1 MLVRNYRRT
10 LLFMGSAVLTS
21 SKEANMNTT
30 KIAAL
35 KQVAEQAQ
43 AAYTTEQAR
52 LVEAGLKSAQRYELL
67 KPLKAAADAAHAEL
81 KKYAHGQIN
90 RSLVAIIEADRP
102 AREAAA
108 RARSPWKAAKFA
120 AKGGAL

>member
-1 MLVRNYRRT
+1 
-10 LLFMGSAVLTS
+10 MGSAVLTS
-21 SKEANMNTT
+21 QQESNMNTT

-35 KQVAEQAQ
+35 KQAAEQAQ

-52 LVEAGLKSAQRYELL
+52 LVEASLKSAQRYELL
-67 KPLKAAADAAHAEL
+67 KPLKAAADAAHAEYA
-81 KKYAHGQIN
+81 KYAKGQIN
-90 RSLVAIIEADRP
+90 RSLTAIIEADKP
-102 AREAAA
+102 ARQEAA

>member
-1 MLVRNYRRT
+1 
-10 LLFMGSAVLTS
+10 MGSEVLTS

-43 AAYTTEQAR
+43 AAYITEQTR

-67 KPLKAAADAAHAEL
+67 KPLKATADAAHAEYA
-81 KKYAHGQIN
+81 KYAKGQIN
-90 RSLVAIIEADRP
+90 QALVAIIEADKP
-102 AREAAA
+102 ARQAAA

-120 AKGGAL
+120 AKSGGL

>member
-1 MLVRNYRRT
+1 
-10 LLFMGSAVLTS
+10 MGGAVLTN
-21 SKEANMNTT
+21 SKESSMNTT
-30 KIAAL
+30 KIEAL
-35 KQVAEQAQ
+35 KQAAEQAQ

-67 KPLKAAADAAHAEL
+67 KPLKAAADAAHAEYA
-81 KKYAHGQIN
+81 KYAKGQIN
-90 RSLVAIIEADRP
+90 RALTAIIEADRP

-108 RARSPWKAAKFA
+108 RARSLWKAAKFA